1 MSDWEGSR
9 IKIQVDSEV
18 HRALRELKGR
28 GETFNDVIKALVQR
42 DVKRDVQCQK

>member
-1 MSDWEGSR
+1 MTEWEGSR

-28 GETFNDVIKALVQR
+28 GETFNDVIKALLER
-42 DVKRDVQCQK
+42 DTQCQK